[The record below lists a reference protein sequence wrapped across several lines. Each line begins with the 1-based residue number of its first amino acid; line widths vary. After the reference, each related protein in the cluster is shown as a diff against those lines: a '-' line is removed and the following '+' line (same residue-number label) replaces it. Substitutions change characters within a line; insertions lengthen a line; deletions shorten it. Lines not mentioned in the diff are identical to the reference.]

1 MQGSDEMKKAPSLW
15 RFLLGWRLIFA
26 IIYVVGFFAARGFL
40 PQNTVPVFSFENKSV
55 PPNVT
60 VADKETFDISSLISA
75 AVKTTP
81 EK

>member
-26 IIYVVGFFAARGFL
+26 IIYVVGFFAAKEVI

-60 VADKETFDISSLISA
+60 VADKETFDISNLISA
-75 AVKTTP
+75 TVKTTL

>member
-1 MQGSDEMKKAPSLW
+1 MKKALSLW

-60 VADKETFDISSLISA
+60 VADKETFDMASLISA